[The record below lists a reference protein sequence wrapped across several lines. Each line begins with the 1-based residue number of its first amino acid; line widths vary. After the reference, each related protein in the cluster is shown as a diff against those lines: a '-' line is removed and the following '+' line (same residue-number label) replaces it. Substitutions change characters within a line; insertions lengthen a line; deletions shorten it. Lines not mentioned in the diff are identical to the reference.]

1 VKVPT
6 VSLNEMG
13 PFYDLVVRRS
23 QLPSGDM
30 WKAAIQ
36 KDKRY
41 RHPST
46 SQRVIKEPCDMKF
59 SLLLARR
66 IKPAKVKNVKRS
78 ALGDKLGR
86 IHMKP
91 QNLDNMGGRRVDA
104 LRNNGSKKRRPAS
117 GGDSDGSSKKK
128 ARA

>member
-1 VKVPT
+1 MRT
-6 VSLNEMG
+6 H
-13 PFYDLVVRRS
+13 FF
-23 QLPSGDM
+23 
-30 WKAAIQ
+30 
-36 KDKRY
+36 
-41 RHPST
+41 T
-46 SQRVIKEPCDMKF
+46 F
-59 SLLLARR
+59 LLIR

-104 LRNNGSKKRRPAS
+104 LRNNGSKKRRTS
-117 GGDSDGSSKKK
+117 SGDSDGSSKKK